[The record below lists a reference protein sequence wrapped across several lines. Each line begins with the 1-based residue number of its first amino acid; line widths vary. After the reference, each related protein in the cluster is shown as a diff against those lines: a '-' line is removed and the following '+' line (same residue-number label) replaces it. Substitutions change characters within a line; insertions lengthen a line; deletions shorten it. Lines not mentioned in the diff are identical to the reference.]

1 MKNNSIAYIQFPGSN
16 TENETVNI
24 LKKHGMLPR
33 SHFWN
38 DSAKL
43 LDQYAGYVILGG
55 FSFEDRSR
63 SGIIASMEPVVG
75 EIKKQSLLGKP
86 VLGICNGA
94 QILVESG
101 LVPGNENFNTIAS
114 LADNK
119 RLVGDK
125 IVGTGYYNTWCYIK
139 PNPKAKSA
147 FIKKG
152 GSVLRVPIAHAEG
165 RFIFNKDLGEEISN
179 KNLITYQ
186 YCNEFGDVLED
197 FPTNPNGSFDNAAA
211 ISNIS
216 GNVMAMMPH
225 PERTLNGEADDIFE
239 GLKNYISS
247 EKEFSYRA
255 LSYESKKI
263 DVKKF
268 EGSSEKTEVLV
279 STIIA
284 DNEAAS
290 VEKCINKLGVDVK
303 IKKYI
308 HYEIGAESKISL
320 KEVFAT
326 DALFNPNKE
335 YVANLKKDKKKQR
348 FLVRNIDDIQG
359 KSTLQTLRNRFG
371 FTNIN
376 SVNRGIVWE
385 ININSNTTKK
395 DVDLILNSHIFAN
408 PISQECHEY

>member
-1 MKNNSIAYIQFPGSN
+1 
-16 TENETVNI
+16 
-24 LKKHGMLPR
+24 
-33 SHFWN
+33 
-38 DSAKL
+38 
-43 LDQYAGYVILGG
+43 
-55 FSFEDRSR
+55 
-63 SGIIASMEPVVG
+63 
-75 EIKKQSLLGKP
+75 
-86 VLGICNGA
+86 
-94 QILVESG
+94 
-101 LVPGNENFNTIAS
+101 
-114 LADNK
+114 
-119 RLVGDK
+119 
-125 IVGTGYYNTWCYIK
+125 
-139 PNPKAKSA
+139 
-147 FIKKG
+147 
-152 GSVLRVPIAHAEG
+152 
-165 RFIFNKDLGEEISN
+165 
-179 KNLITYQ
+179 
-186 YCNEFGDVLED
+186 
-197 FPTNPNGSFDNAAA
+197 
-211 ISNIS
+211 
-216 GNVMAMMPH
+216 MAMMPH

-320 KEVFAT
+320 QEVFAT

-376 SVNRGIVWE
+376 SVSKGVVWE
-385 ININSNTTKK
+385 VNINSNTIKK

-408 PISQECHEY
+408 PVSQECHEY

>member
-16 TENETVNI
+16 TENETANM

-33 SHFWN
+33 PHFWN

-43 LDQYAGYVILGG
+43 LDGYAGYVILGG

-75 EIKKQSLLGKP
+75 EIKKQVLLGKP

-114 LADNK
+114 LAENK

-139 PNPKAKSA
+139 PNPRARSA
-147 FIKKG
+147 FVKRG
-152 GSVLRVPIAHAEG
+152 CSVLRVPIAHAEG
-165 RFIFNKDLGEEISN
+165 RFIFNKDLGREISN

-186 YCNEFGDVLED
+186 YCNELGDVLED
-197 FPTNPNGSFDNAAA
+197 FPTNPNGSFGNAAA
-211 ISNIS
+211 ISNIP

-247 EKEFSYRA
+247 EKEFSYSA
-255 LSYESKKI
+255 LNYESKKI
-263 DVKKF
+263 SIKKF
-268 EGSSEKTEVLV
+268 EGASEKTEVLV

-308 HYEIGAESKISL
+308 HYEIGAESKIGL
-320 KEVFAT
+320 EEIFAT
-326 DALFNPNKE
+326 DVLFNPNKE
-335 YVANLKKDKKKQR
+335 YVTSLKEDKKKQR

-371 FTNIN
+371 FTNIS
-376 SVNRGIVWE
+376 SVNRGVVWE
-385 ININSNTTKK
+385 ININSNAAKK

>member
-16 TENETVNI
+16 TENETINI
-24 LKKHGMLPR
+24 LKKHGMTPR
-33 SHFWN
+33 PHFWN
-38 DSAKL
+38 DSAQL
-43 LDQYAGYVILGG
+43 LDKYAGYIILGG

-75 EIKKQSLLGKP
+75 EIKKQALLGKP

-101 LVPGNENFNTIAS
+101 LVPGNEGFNTIAS

-125 IVGTGYYNTWCYIK
+125 IIGTGYYNTWCYIK
-139 PNPKAKSA
+139 PNPKARSA

-165 RFIFNKDLGEEISN
+165 RFIFNKDLEEKISN
-179 KNLITYQ
+179 KGLITYQ
-186 YCNEFGDVLED
+186 YCTELGDVLED
-197 FPTNPNGSFDNAAA
+197 FPTNPNGSFDSAAA
-211 ISNIS
+211 VSNVP

-225 PERTLNGEADDIFE
+225 PERTLSGEADDIFG
-239 GLKNYISS
+239 GLKNYIGS
-247 EKEFSYRA
+247 EKEFSYSA
-255 LSYESKKI
+255 LNYESKKI

-268 EGSSEKTEVLV
+268 KGASEKTEVLV

-290 VEKCINKLGVDVK
+290 VEKCINKLGAGVK
-303 IKKYI
+303 IKKYV
-308 HYEIGAESKISL
+308 HYELGSENKINL
-320 KEVFAT
+320 GDIFAT
-326 DALFNPNKE
+326 DVLFNPNKE
-335 YVANLKKDKKKQR
+335 YVINLKKNKKKQR

-359 KSTLQTLRNRFG
+359 KSILQTLQNRFG
-371 FTNIN
+371 FTGIN
-376 SVNRGIVWE
+376 SVNKGVVWE
-385 ININSNTTKK
+385 IDINSSTSKK